1 VINPD
6 IETDKIKRYWQDFF
20 DQYDYNDQINN
31 LRSIY
36 PDEKSLYIS
45 YNDITGFDETFA
57 QSLMEDP
64 TLYFSIGEE
73 YIRDTIGLYN
83 NRIKRIDIRLT
94 DVPDITGIKYEI
106 RNVRS
111 CNVGTFISISG
122 IIRKNTEV
130 LPRLERA
137 AFKCPAC
144 GELTY
149 VNEDY
154 QRLVEPSSC
163 QHCGYNKGKLKLIP
177 EESEFVDTQKLEI
190 QENPDNIDGT
200 SQPQR
205 ITVIMEDDI
214 AGKVFPGDR
223 VTIYGI
229 LKADQKHIG
238 TIMLTEF
245 NIYLYANNYKKETKD
260 FEDIKINEDDEKQI
274 RELAK
279 DPNIIKRLSKSI
291 APSIYGLEIIKTA
304 LVLQLFGGE
313 RKIMKDGTKIRG
325 DIHILMV
332 GDPGTAKSQLL
343 RYMTM
348 ISPRSVFA
356 FGKGSSAAG
365 LTAAAVRDDFGEGRW
380 TLEAGALVLA
390 DNGFVAI
397 DELDKMDDR
406 DTASMH
412 EAMEQQSVTISKAGI
427 MATLKSR
434 CSILAAANPKFGRYD
449 PLKSITEQI
458 DFPPPLLSRFDIIF
472 KLIDTPNREM
482 DGKLAEHIL
491 MTHRLGEIYKGLE
504 NNNVDIKIPDEENF
518 IPEIDK
524 DLIRKYVSYAKNHV
538 FPRLSNEAI
547 DILREEY
554 IKTRS
559 SGGDSI
565 PITARQLESTIRLA
579 EAAAKARLSPI
590 VTAEDALLA
599 KSIVD
604 YYLREVSSMNG
615 KVDIDILNSGI
626 SSRQRSEL
634 EIVLGVI
641 KELKE
646 AKNRAPEV
654 KEVLDELQ
662 ARGISRERAESDIEK
677 LNSMGEIYRPSDKRI
692 DVLK

>member
-1 VINPD
+1 
-6 IETDKIKRYWQDFF
+6 
-20 DQYDYNDQINN
+20 
-31 LRSIY
+31 
-36 PDEKSLYIS
+36 
-45 YNDITGFDETFA
+45 
-57 QSLMEDP
+57 
-64 TLYFSIGEE
+64 
-73 YIRDTIGLYN
+73 
-83 NRIKRIDIRLT
+83 
-94 DVPDITGIKYEI
+94 
-106 RNVRS
+106 
-111 CNVGTFISISG
+111 
-122 IIRKNTEV
+122 
-130 LPRLERA
+130 
-137 AFKCPAC
+137 
-144 GELTY
+144 
-149 VNEDY
+149 
-154 QRLVEPSSC
+154 
-163 QHCGYNKGKLKLIP
+163 
-177 EESEFVDTQKLEI
+177 
-190 QENPDNIDGT
+190 
-200 SQPQR
+200 
-205 ITVIMEDDI
+205 MEDDI

-313 RKIMKDGTKIRG
+313 RKVMKDGTKIRG

-458 DFPPPLLSRFDIIF
+458 DFPPPLLSRFDII
-472 KLIDTPNREM
+472 
-482 DGKLAEHIL
+482 
-491 MTHRLGEIYKGLE
+491 
-504 NNNVDIKIPDEENF
+504 
-518 IPEIDK
+518 
-524 DLIRKYVSYAKNHV
+524 
-538 FPRLSNEAI
+538 LS
-547 DILREEY
+547 
-554 IKTRS
+554 
-559 SGGDSI
+559 
-565 PITARQLESTIRLA
+565 
-579 EAAAKARLSPI
+579 
-590 VTAEDALLA
+590 
-599 KSIVD
+599 
-604 YYLREVSSMNG
+604 
-615 KVDIDILNSGI
+615 
-626 SSRQRSEL
+626 
-634 EIVLGVI
+634 
-641 KELKE
+641 
-646 AKNRAPEV
+646 
-654 KEVLDELQ
+654 
-662 ARGISRERAESDIEK
+662 
-677 LNSMGEIYRPSDKRI
+677 
-692 DVLK
+692 

>member
-1 VINPD
+1 MINPD
-6 IETDKIKRYWQDFF
+6 IETDEIKHKWNTFF
-20 DQYDYNDQINN
+20 DEYDYNDRINK
-31 LRSIY
+31 LRSYY

-45 YNDITGFDETFA
+45 YNDISSYSSEFTE
-57 QSLMEDP
+57 SLMRDP
-64 TLYFSIGEE
+64 YTYITIGEE
-73 YIRDTIGLYN
+73 YIRENIGLYN
-83 NRIKRIDIRLT
+83 NKIKRINIRLEN
-94 DVPDITGIKYEI
+94 VPDIPGIKYEV

-111 CNVGTFISISG
+111 SNVGTYISISG

-144 GELTY
+144 GEFTY
-149 VNEDY
+149 IGEDY
-154 QRLVEPSSC
+154 QRLSEPAVC
-163 QHCGYNKGKLKLIP
+163 DHCGYNKSKLKLVP

-190 QENPDNIDGT
+190 QEDPDSIDGT

-205 ITVIMEDDI
+205 LSVIMEDDI
-214 AGKVFPGDR
+214 TGTIYPGDR
-223 VTIYGI
+223 VTVYGI
-229 LKADQKHIG
+229 LKADQKRIG
-238 TIMLTEF
+238 NIMLTEF
-245 NIYLYANNYKKETKD
+245 NIYLGANNFKKETKD
-260 FEDIKINEDDEKQI
+260 FENIKINDEDEKNI
-274 RELAK
+274 IKLSK
-279 DPNIIKRLSKSI
+279 DPNIIDKFSKSI
-291 APSIYGLEIIKTA
+291 APSIYGLDVIKKA
-304 LVLQLFGGE
+304 LVLQLFGGV
-313 RKIMKDGTKIRG
+313 RKLMKDGTRIRG

-343 RYMTM
+343 RYMTL

-397 DELDKMDDR
+397 DELDKMDQR

-449 PLKSITEQI
+449 PLKTITEQI

-472 KLIDTPNREM
+472 KLIDTPNR
-482 DGKLAEHIL
+482 DNDSRLAGHIL
-491 MTHRLGEIYKGLE
+491 TTHRIGEIYRSLE
-504 NNNVDIKIPDEENF
+504 NNNLDIKVPDEENF
-518 IPEIDK
+518 LPEIDK
-524 DLIRKYVSYAKNHV
+524 DLIRKYVSYAKNKI

-547 DILREEY
+547 DILRDEY

-559 SGGDSI
+559 SSEDSI

-579 EAAAKARLSPI
+579 EAAARARLSQM
-590 VTAEDALLA
+590 VTINDALMA

-604 YYLREVSSMNG
+604 YYLKEVSSMNG
-615 KVDIDILNSGI
+615 KVDIDILNTGI
-626 SSRQRSEL
+626 SSKQRNEL
-634 EIVLGVI
+634 EIVLSII
-641 KELKE
+641 K
-646 AKNRAPEV
+646 EV
-654 KEVLDELQ
+654 KEEDKKAPEIDKILEILKS
-662 ARGISRERAESDIEK
+662 RGISKDRAETDIAK
-677 LNSMGEIYRPSDKRI
+677 LKTMGQIYEPSNKRI
-692 DVLK
+692 DVIK